1 MPPEKSAPEAE
12 RRSSVIESFFGLHG
26 IPFGRSVPVA
36 ELLRTDGWD
45 ELHARMLHTARARGF
60 GVFTGDTG
68 TGKTTS
74 LRRFAGELDPNRYRV
89 LYVCDSFLTPRNFYW
104 EVLHQLGCTPRFYRG
119 DAKRQFQ
126 KALREVNEERKNPVV
141 VVDEAHLLSREMLEE
156 IRFLLN
162 TGMDSESSL
171 ALLLVGQ
178 SELKDALKLQVNQA
192 IAGRVDIRFHLGAMD
207 KGQTAS
213 YVKRHMDS
221 VKAPREIFTSTALG
235 MIHEYAGGIPR
246 KVNKVASSCLMT
258 AAVRKETL
266 VDDHLVQEVLESE
279 FEI

>member
-126 KALREVNEERKNPVV
+126 NIS
-141 VVDEAHLLSREMLEE
+141 LSY
-156 IRFLLN
+156 
-162 TGMDSESSL
+162 SY
-171 ALLLVGQ
+171 V
-178 SELKDALKLQVNQA
+178 
-192 IAGRVDIRFHLGAMD
+192 
-207 KGQTAS
+207 TAS
-213 YVKRHMDS
+213 LPVCAFLMI
-221 VKAPREIFTSTALG
+221 VSTAIKLKKQ
-235 MIHEYAGGIPR
+235 ITDFPSTLRGGGAD
-246 KVNKVASSCLMT
+246 VV
-258 AAVRKETL
+258 
-266 VDDHLVQEVLESE
+266 
-279 FEI
+279 